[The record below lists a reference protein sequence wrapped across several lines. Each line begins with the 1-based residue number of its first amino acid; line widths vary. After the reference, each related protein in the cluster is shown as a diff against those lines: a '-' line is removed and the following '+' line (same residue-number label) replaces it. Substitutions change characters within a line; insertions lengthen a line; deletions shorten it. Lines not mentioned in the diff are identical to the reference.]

1 MERVVGTRSGSG
13 DAPTDYREDI
23 VRSIFGEV
31 GTPVEGRWS
40 WSMPV
45 VFPRSPSLVCTRR
58 SAFATIAKRAFS
70 RRRRRRRRRRFDSG
84 LATALIIPAGL
95 FNNGEARRLC

>member
-70 RRRRRRRRRRFDSG
+70 RRRRRGGGGGVSTG
-84 LATALIIPAGL
+84 GVGKGT
-95 FNNGEARRLC
+95 NHTCRLVQQRGGA